1 MAADRG
7 ALFHADAPVALE
19 DVKDVAAF
27 AEWRARIALG
37 QNGHLTDAQREDAS
51 EEALVLI
58 FALHK
63 GERICAGRRGC
74 GQPESFCRCEES
86 QVREGPR
93 WDPERCARFS
103 AFLLTYLDRALID
116 WWRRELRQSGRG
128 SWNGSTAS
136 YRYHGMVSL
145 DDQRPMTTYE
155 SGVIGGEDHER
166 VDRALTSHDAHT

>member
-1 MAADRG
+1 MAAEAIRD
-7 ALFHADAPVALE
+7 DAPVALE

-27 AEWRARIALG
+27 AEWRARISLG

-58 FALHK
+58 FELHGK
-63 GERICAGRRGC
+63 
-74 GQPESFCRCEES
+74 
-86 QVREGPR
+86 

-103 AFLLTYLDRALID
+103 AYLLTYLDRALVD

-145 DDQRPMTTYE
+145 DKMAEADE
-155 SGVIGGEDHER
+155 GIGPDTDPRRTREPA
-166 VDRALTSHDAHT
+166 ALVSHDPHA